1 MSSASRSACAR
12 SARRSAPAVR
22 LLAFSDVHRD
32 QRQAARL
39 AEMAGDADVVVAA
52 GDFASVHRG
61 LEELI
66 DMLVVI
72 ETPTVLVPGNNETD
86 DALRDACRGWRA
98 ATVLHGD
105 GAEIDGV
112 PFFGLGGGIPTTP
125 WPWSFDL
132 SEDEAEE
139 RLRAC
144 PEGGVLVVHSPPKGH
159 VDGKRSLGSEA
170 ILRAIER
177 AQPRVAVCGHI
188 HESAGEE
195 SAVGPTRIVNAGPE
209 GVYLELD

>member
-1 MSSASRSACAR
+1 M
-12 SARRSAPAVR
+12 R

-32 QRQAARL
+32 RRQAKRL
-39 AEMAGDADVVVAA
+39 AEMAGDADAVIAA

-61 LEELI
+61 LGEII

-86 DALRDACRGWRA
+86 DALREACRGWKA
-98 ATVLHGD
+98 ATVLHGEVT
-105 GAEIDGV
+105 EIDGV

-132 SEDEAEE
+132 TEEEAAAKLE
-139 RLRAC
+139 AC
-144 PEGGVLVVHSPPKGH
+144 PDDCVMVVHSPPKGH
-159 VDGKRSLGSEA
+159 VDGGARELGSES
-170 ILRAIER
+170 ILRAVEQRHPR
-177 AQPRVAVCGHI
+177 AVVCGHI

-195 SAVGPTRIVNAGPE
+195 SAVDGSPVLNVGPKGTF
-209 GVYLELD
+209 LEVG